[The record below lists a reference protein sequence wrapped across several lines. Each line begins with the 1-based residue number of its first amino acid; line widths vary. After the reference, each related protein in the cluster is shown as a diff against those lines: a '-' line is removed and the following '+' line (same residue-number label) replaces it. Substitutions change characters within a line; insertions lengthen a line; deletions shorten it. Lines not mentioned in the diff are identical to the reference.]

1 MLKKVTQIALCII
14 MLVCAV
20 LVDVTVGEID
30 QDFPEGYSYAINVNV
45 SSSSSPKRQ
54 LIENIDEWAR
64 ESRITPVLVKPGTT
78 DVIHVKNLY
87 YFGQKPKRCA
97 SGDCLVSWYQRGMKG
112 RYLPASEIKALNLSG
127 TYLFH
132 DSNQCFSFSR
142 FLRGQGVTIEE
153 NMQKNDHLLAY
164 MWRSHS
170 TIPFLAVAALLFI
183 VSLVW
188 AFLAEKMPSVRIKTQ
203 SGLGKAEIAAQSV
216 YEFLRY
222 SSLQLLLLLLLSCL
236 ILSILHK
243 FYLFG
248 FVIKYLLIFF
258 LGLLLLPAF
267 FISISTVVTFPSTHQ
282 IAIREGAPRASLVG
296 SIVIKVLSTIVVVSV
311 FPTALANFGVARQQ
325 LGSVSRWRQISH
337 AVNLQIDPSEKT
349 EDSYA
354 RKLVRVAYRME
365 GKRQAALS
373 YSAANSIAQNS
384 RGTIDAGLMAPY
396 DSIAVMNPTFLTS
409 LHIQEKS
416 LCKVQPSMIDPAL
429 AGKIRQYD
437 DLWLA
442 KGSTKSMTDMLYSP
456 CQGSHASIPVLLATG
471 GVGTFSLVHK
481 PLIILVKDLK
491 VLDSDQF
498 LYPAMTT
505 GNLFFTQPDG
515 VEEALHQEN
524 AQQAVYAINSIVDDA
539 VLASQIMEYEVYL
552 DFILVITACMA
563 IILCAVISSRLWMIR
578 KRRWIFVRRT
588 SGEPYLSIIS
598 SYLLQAV
605 FIIAGSL
612 TLSQLLFA
620 HEWQAVS
627 HPVLAVVMILLAFI
641 GLECGF
647 AFFHARQAFAAMI
660 HRE

>member
-1 MLKKVTQIALCII
+1 MLKRVTQIALCVI

-54 LIENIDEWAR
+54 LIESIDGWAR
-64 ESRITPVLVKPGTT
+64 EARVTPVLVKPGTT
-78 DVIHVKNLY
+78 DVIHIKNLY
-87 YFGQKPKRCA
+87 YFGQKPGRCA
-97 SGDCLVSWYQRGMKG
+97 SGECRVSWYQRGMKG
-112 RYLPASEIKALNLSG
+112 RYLPASEMQALNLSG
-127 TYLFH
+127 TYLFR
-132 DSNQCFSFSR
+132 DPNQRFAFSR
-142 FLRGQGVTIEE
+142 FLSGQGVTIEE
-153 NMQKNDHLLAY
+153 NMQKSDHLLAY

-188 AFLAEKMPSVRIKTQ
+188 AFLAEKTSSVRIKTQ
-203 SGLGKAEIAAQSV
+203 SGLGKAGIAAQSV

-222 SSLQLLLLLLLSCL
+222 SSLQLLLLCLLSCL
-236 ILSILHK
+236 ILGTFHK

-248 FVIKYLLIFF
+248 LVVKYLLIFF
-258 LGLLLLPAF
+258 FGLLLLPAI
-267 FISISTVVTFPSTHQ
+267 FISIGALVTFPSAHQ
-282 IAIREGAPRASLVG
+282 IAIREGDPRASLVG
-296 SIVIKVLSTIVVVSV
+296 SIVIKILSTIVVVSV

-325 LGSVSRWRQISH
+325 LGSVSQWRQISH
-337 AVNLQIDPSEKT
+337 AVNLQIDPSEKM

-365 GKRQAALS
+365 GKGQAALS
-373 YSAANSIAQNS
+373 YSAANSIAQNN
-384 RGTIDAGLMAPY
+384 RGTVDTGLMAPY

-416 LCKVQPSMIDPAL
+416 LCKVHPSMIRSAL
-429 AGKIRQYD
+429 IQKIRQYD

-442 KGSTKSMTDMLYSP
+442 QGSTRSMTDMLYSP
-456 CQGSHASIPVLLATG
+456 CQESRFSIPILLATG
-471 GVGTFSLVHK
+471 GVGTFSLARK

-491 VLDSDQF
+491 ALNPDQF

-505 GNLFFTQPDG
+505 GNLFFTKPEG
-515 VEEALHQEN
+515 VDKALHQEK

-539 VLASQIMEYEVYL
+539 VLASQVMEYEVYL

-598 SYLLQAV
+598 SYLLQAA

-612 TLSQLLFA
+612 TLSQFLFA

-627 HPVLAVVMILLAFI
+627 HPVLAVVTILSAFI